1 MKRHTFA
8 VVFLCFVSLMMVAC
22 GSQKQIAPP
31 VKSVGAYG
39 AIVLDGPPFG
49 DMAPVQVTI
58 LGDVTAPGTYSYEGP
73 KSLQEIIALAG
84 GPTSDADL
92 TRIKVIP
99 LAGYHSNKI
108 INLEQLSQET
118 PPFMLNLKNGDTVY
132 IPAKAKQ
139 GSTN

>member
-8 VVFLCFVSLMMVAC
+8 VIFLCCVGLMMAAC
-22 GSQKQIAPP
+22 GSQKRIAPP

-39 AIVLDGPPFG
+39 AIVLDGPPFD
-49 DMAPVQVTI
+49 DMVPVQVAI
-58 LGDVTAPGTYSYEGP
+58 LGDVAAPGTYSYEGP

-84 GPTSDADL
+84 GPMPDADL

-118 PPFMLNLKNGDTVY
+118 PPFMLNLKNGDTVF
-132 IPAKAKQ
+132 IPAKPKQ
-139 GSTN
+139 GSAN